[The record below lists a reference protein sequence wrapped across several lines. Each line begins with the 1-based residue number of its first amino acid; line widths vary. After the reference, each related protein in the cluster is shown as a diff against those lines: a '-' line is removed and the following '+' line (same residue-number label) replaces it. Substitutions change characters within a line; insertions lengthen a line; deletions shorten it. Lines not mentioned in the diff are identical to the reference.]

1 MGNID
6 TRIDALQQRL
16 KQLKVKQH
24 RIEARKRSVESRR
37 VRREDLRRK
46 ILVGA
51 IVLAR
56 VERGEIPKT
65 TLDEWLD
72 GALTR
77 EDDRELF
84 ELPRSAADAALP
96 TTKK

>member
-24 RIEARKRSVESRR
+24 RIEARKRSVESRK

-51 IVLAR
+51 IVLAK
-56 VERGEIPKT
+56 VERGEIPRA

-77 EDDRELF
+77 DDDRALF
-84 ELPRSAADAALP
+84 ELPRNPADAAVP

>member
-6 TRIDALQQRL
+6 TQIDALQQRL

-51 IVLAR
+51 IVLAK
-56 VERGEIPKT
+56 VERGEIPKAM
-65 TLDEWLD
+65 LDEWLD

-77 EDDRELF
+77 DDDRALF
-84 ELPRSAADAALP
+84 ELRRE
-96 TTKK
+96 